1 MKKEHSK
8 SKMWLRQIGGIA
20 LLLLLLVLVRVFLL
34 NTYYVGQ
41 VDDLP
46 EGIREKSLL
55 IVALQSEPKETDE
68 LAVIKL
74 YNKEGN
80 SRLVPARIIQSSH
93 ATNGREVLVDIG
105 PSDIWILRK
114 QIRGK
119 VVGQIK
125 LL

>member
-80 SRLVPARIIQSSH
+80 SRLVPARIIQRSH

>member
-1 MKKEHSK
+1 MNQEHSK

-20 LLLLLLVLVRVFLL
+20 LLLLLLILVRVFLL